1 MSNDKPRTDA
11 ERSNEE
17 VGDMIYDLLGLLPL
31 TRGHERRMRM
41 MDRIQKLEAILDQRE
56 TS

>member
-1 MSNDKPRTDA
+1 MSDKLIDDA
-11 ERSNEE
+11 MERSNNE

-31 TRGHERRMRM
+31 TRSHEKRMRM

-56 TS
+56 SK